1 MFKSALDVDYS
12 KLEYDMVLTSPPYY
26 DIEVY
31 GNADIAE
38 LYKTRSDW
46 NDLFYR
52 PLFSRTY
59 AGLKGVLLFEHSRLS
74 IRIRVCSVA
83 RRGGYHVI
91 FDKKPRPNNYRE
103 FIYVWKSD
111 CERRVQDKV
120 FIMLSFAIVFSRLL

>member
-12 KLEYDMVLTSPPYY
+12 KLEYDMVTSPYLRHR
-26 DIEVY
+26 VY

-46 NDLFYR
+46 NDLF
-52 PLFSRTY
+52 PSFLGTY
-59 AGLKGVLLFEHSRLS
+59 AGLKKGVLLFEHSRLS

-91 FDKKPRPNNYRE
+91 
-103 FIYVWKSD
+103 
-111 CERRVQDKV
+111 
-120 FIMLSFAIVFSRLL
+120 L